1 MHAGYVIRIRTIRL
15 LRGFLVLFACF
26 WLLTGC
32 QNHDNEAIK
41 VGVLHSLTGSMAI
54 SELPVV
60 DATLLAIEEINASG
74 GLLGRK
80 LVPVVA
86 DGKSDPATFA
96 SEAERL
102 INHEKVAVIFG
113 CWTSASRKM
122 VLPVAEQHKSLLF
135 YPIQYE
141 GMEMSPYIIYTG
153 AVPNQQIFPAIS
165 WAKAH
170 LGKRLYLIGSDYIF
184 PRTANWLI
192 RKQAAM
198 LDMQIIGE
206 TYQPLGSTDFSAA
219 VADIARLK
227 PDAVINTINGDSNIS
242 FYKAMYESGLRAET
256 TPVISF
262 SIGENELT
270 NMPLEQLLG
279 HYAAWSYFQSIDSG
293 ENRTFIKAF
302 KARFGQQRV
311 LSDPMEAAYFGM
323 KLWAQ
328 AVSTAQSI
336 ETSDVKSTLKS
347 QSFAAPEGI
356 ISIALNSQHTWK
368 RMRIGKVTTSGQFE
382 VVWTSPGIL
391 RPDPFPLKILRENSK
406 EIITGTHQEWGKQW
420 SAPADEVPEP

>member
-1 MHAGYVIRIRTIRL
+1 
-15 LRGFLVLFACF
+15 
-26 WLLTGC
+26 
-32 QNHDNEAIK
+32 
-41 VGVLHSLTGSMAI
+41 
-54 SELPVV
+54 
-60 DATLLAIEEINASG
+60 
-74 GLLGRK
+74 
-80 LVPVVA
+80 
-86 DGKSDPATFA
+86 
-96 SEAERL
+96 
-102 INHEKVAVIFG
+102 
-113 CWTSASRKM
+113 
-122 VLPVAEQHKSLLF
+122 
-135 YPIQYE
+135 
-141 GMEMSPYIIYTG
+141 
-153 AVPNQQIFPAIS
+153 
-165 WAKAH
+165 
-170 LGKRLYLIGSDYIF
+170 
-184 PRTANWLI
+184 
-192 RKQAAM
+192 
-198 LDMQIIGE
+198 
-206 TYQPLGSTDFSAA
+206 